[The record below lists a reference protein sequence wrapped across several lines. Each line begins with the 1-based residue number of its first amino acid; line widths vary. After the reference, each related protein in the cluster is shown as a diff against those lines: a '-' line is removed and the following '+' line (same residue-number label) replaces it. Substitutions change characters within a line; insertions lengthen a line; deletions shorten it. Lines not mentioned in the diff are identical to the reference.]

1 MKLVYI
7 VLYDRPIGYIYEC
20 QTEIVAVYE
29 KEEDAL
35 ADVNYRNSH
44 QKTDVDLYR
53 FEPWYVLGTDGQTFI
68 NFNDD

>member
-1 MKLVYI
+1 MKTVYI

-29 KEEDAL
+29 KEEDAF
-35 ADVNYRNSH
+35 ADVNYRNS
-44 QKTDVDLYR
+44 QQEAELYR
-53 FEPWYVLGTDGQTFI
+53 YESWYVLGTDGQTFI